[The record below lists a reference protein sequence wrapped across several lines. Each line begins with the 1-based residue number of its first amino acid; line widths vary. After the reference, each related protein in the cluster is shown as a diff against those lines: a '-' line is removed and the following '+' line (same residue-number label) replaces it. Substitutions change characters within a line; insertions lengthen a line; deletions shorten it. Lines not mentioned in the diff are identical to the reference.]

1 MAKSFCCVVVLLLGI
16 AGPLR
21 AQVDTSLFGAVGAC
35 RPGDGRIPVLLVGS
49 YHMANPGLDRFN
61 LKADDVLTPAR
72 QVEITAL
79 VQRLASFRPSKVL
92 IEQPWQDSAVATDY
106 RAYLAG
112 AALSANEYQQVGFRL
127 AGQLGHAAVYPI
139 DVGSTLAGNPVET
152 FLRAHPEHGRH
163 LADLDRFGK
172 GAMGLMAE
180 WLAHGTVGE
189 MLVHLNEP
197 DRLRLA
203 NQPYLRFFLPLVAGD
218 DYAGVDFVADW
229 YRRNLRIL
237 ANIDRTATALGD
249 RLFVIYGQGHAALL
263 RPMLEDSGRLCPVD
277 PLPFL
282 REP

>member
-1 MAKSFCCVVVLLLGI
+1 MVSSIRPVVVLLCALATPLG
-16 AGPLR
+16 
-21 AQVDTSLFGAVGAC
+21 AQVDTSLFGPVGAC
-35 RPGDGRIPVLLVGS
+35 RSGDGRLPVLLVGS

-61 LKADDVLTPAR
+61 LQADDVLTPTRQAEIAR
-72 QVEITAL
+72 L
-79 VQRLASFRPSKVL
+79 VQRLAAFRPSKVL
-92 IEQPWQDSAVATDY
+92 IEQPWQDSAVATAY
-106 RAYLAG
+106 RAYRAG
-112 AALSANEYQQVGFRL
+112 GALSANEYQQVGFRL
-127 AGQLGHAAVYPI
+127 AGQLGHVAVFPI
-139 DVGSTLAGNPVET
+139 DVGSTLIGSPVET
-152 FLRAHPEHGRH
+152 FLRAHPEQGRR
-163 LADLDRFGK
+163 LAELDRFGQ
-172 GAMGLMAE
+172 GAMGVMAE

-189 MLVHLNEP
+189 MLAHLNEP

-229 YRRNLRIL
+229 YRRNLRIM
-237 ANIDRTATALGD
+237 ANIDRTAMDPGD